1 MNRYKFTRI
10 SKDGV
15 KGNRFKQTTL
25 YPKIQRKDGDI
36 THYTRYGDS
45 YESLAYK
52 YYTDTTLWWIIA
64 KANEGF
70 KGNLKLKIGIKII
83 VPMHVGEIVSELE
96 RLNSR
101 VD

>member
-1 MNRYKFTRI
+1 MNRYKFTRVT
-10 SKDGV
+10 KDKIRGV
-15 KGNRFKQTTL
+15 RFKQTTL
-25 YPKIQRKDGDI
+25 YPSISRKDTDV

-52 YYTDTTLWWIIA
+52 YYGDQTLWWIIA

-70 KGNLKLKIGIKII
+70 KGNIKLKIGQKMI
-83 VPMHVGEIVSELE
+83 VPMHVGEIISELE